1 MARAIDR
8 QKAIDLRKKGKT
20 YGQIRQELGIT
31 KSTLSDWLSK
41 YPLSKEQLALL
52 GKNKANSRQIAIEK
66 TSIAK
71 QKKHQFRIEST
82 YKEQKKYWVSLSQKE
97 LEIAGLFLYWGE
109 GNKRLNGSVFINN
122 TDPSVLKFALY
133 WYLKGLRISKEK
145 IKVDLHLYSDMNIQE
160 EISFWS
166 RALKLP
172 VSQFRKPYI
181 KASTRVGIDQK
192 GFGHGTCGLNVND
205 VLLKEKIIMGIKAIS
220 DYYTLKLEAMI

>member
-1 MARAIDR
+1 MARVIDR
-8 QKAIDLRKKGKT
+8 QKAIDLRKQGKT
-20 YGQIRQELGIT
+20 YGQIRQELGIS

-41 YPLSKEQLALL
+41 YPLSERQLTLL
-52 GKNKANSRQIAIEK
+52 GNNKKNSRQVAIEK
-66 TSIAK
+66 TIIAK
-71 QKKHQFRIEST
+71 QKKHQSRIESA
-82 YKEQKKYWVSLSQKE
+82 YKEQKKYWVFLSQKE

-133 WYLKGLRISKEK
+133 WYIKGLSVPKEK

-166 RALKLP
+166 RTLKLP

-220 DYYTLKLEAMI
+220 DYYALKLEAMI